1 MVERIGK
8 IYEQYDPSISTIQRW
23 IDYEINQIIKKGLLS
38 ERILFPGG
46 SDGWATGKNK
56 TKIIDDY
63 AESLRRKNQWSED
76 KMKKFKKHLDFTIER
91 LAKMPKPKLPES
103 AKQDKKN
110 KNSDKQRQDQQKQ
123 QKKKPFTIGPD
134 QPPPKWPYGQAE
146 WDRIENN
153 RKKRE
158 KCFGINLD
166 NAQYNWNNMSKSD
179 KRRLISRSLIGLI
192 AGGSLLAYQIF
203 ARGGE
208 YEDETINEIV
218 DWIDFI
224 GQADPSTPWI
234 DTLIGSQLGDA
245 TFEEYMATAEQL
257 LGGLIG
263 GQITQEQINEIL
275 NSMDSVTRNQVEQSM
290 KIKMGI
296 DSESPLS
303 DAIDKAN
310 EYKQTIEELSDSD
323 AINNALP
330 DIQFNDENPYDYFY
344 NKEGNFKPLEEILP
358 PSADESEDCN
368 SNCYEKDNSYSY
380 LRAKPKPTIPVSME
394 YPVLKANEF
403 YG

>member
-1 MVERIGK
+1 
-8 IYEQYDPSISTIQRW
+8 
-23 IDYEINQIIKKGLLS
+23 
-38 ERILFPGG
+38 
-46 SDGWATGKNK
+46 
-56 TKIIDDY
+56 
-63 AESLRRKNQWSED
+63 
-76 KMKKFKKHLDFTIER
+76 
-91 LAKMPKPKLPES
+91 
-103 AKQDKKN
+103 
-110 KNSDKQRQDQQKQ
+110 
-123 QKKKPFTIGPD
+123 
-134 QPPPKWPYGQAE
+134 
-146 WDRIENN
+146 
-153 RKKRE
+153 
-158 KCFGINLD
+158 
-166 NAQYNWNNMSKSD
+166 
-179 KRRLISRSLIGLI
+179 
-192 AGGSLLAYQIF
+192 
-203 ARGGE
+203 
-208 YEDETINEIV
+208 
-218 DWIDFI
+218 
-224 GQADPSTPWI
+224 
-234 DTLIGSQLGDA
+234 
-245 TFEEYMATAEQL
+245 
-257 LGGLIG
+257 
-263 GQITQEQINEIL
+263 
-275 NSMDSVTRNQVEQSM
+275 MDSVTRNQVEQSM